1 MFPQNVP
8 SASHLAVWDHQ
19 IQDNATAQDEAASSA
34 CAAVDLGAEKLAQA
48 LLQNIN
54 YY

>member
-8 SASHLAVWDHQ
+8 RASHLAVWDHP
-19 IQDNATAQDEAASSA
+19 IQDNATAQDEAASGA
-34 CAAVDLGAEKLAQA
+34 CTAVGLGAEKLAQA

>member
-8 SASHLAVWDHQ
+8 RASHLAVWDHPV
-19 IQDNATAQDEAASSA
+19 QDKATVQDEAVSNA
-34 CAAVDLGAEKLAQA
+34 CTAVGLGAEKLAQA
-48 LLQNIN
+48 LPQNIN